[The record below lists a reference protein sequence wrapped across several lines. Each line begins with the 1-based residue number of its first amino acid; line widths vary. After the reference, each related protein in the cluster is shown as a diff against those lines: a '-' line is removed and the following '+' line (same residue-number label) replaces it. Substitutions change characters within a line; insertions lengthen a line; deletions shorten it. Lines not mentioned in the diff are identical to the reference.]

1 MNTLVVQADERVKN
15 VEFTDTTIAVHL
27 MDGRSIIVPLT
38 WYPRLFNATPEQRS
52 QWELCGGGY
61 GLHWES
67 IDEDLSTEGLLRGSP
82 APRKINET
90 IGLD

>member
-1 MNTLVVQADERVKN
+1 MSTLVVRADERVKD
-15 VEFTDTTIAVHL
+15 VVFTDETIAVHL
-27 MDGRSIIVPLT
+27 MDGRSIIVPLI
-38 WYPRLFNATPEQRS
+38 WYPRLFNATPEERS

-82 APRKINET
+82 APRKNSEA
-90 IGLD
+90 IG

>member
-1 MNTLVVQADERVKN
+1 MSTLVVRTDERVKD
-15 VEFTDTTIAVHL
+15 VAFTDETIAVHL
-27 MDGRSIIVPLT
+27 MDGRSIIVPLI
-38 WYPRLFNATPEQRS
+38 WYPRLFNATPEERS

-82 APRKINET
+82 APRKNSEA
-90 IGLD
+90 IG

>member
-1 MNTLVVQADERVKN
+1 MNTLVVRADERVKD
-15 VEFTDTTIAVHL
+15 VAFTDETIAVHL
-27 MDGRSIIVPLT
+27 MDGRSIIVPLI

-67 IDEDLSTEGLLRGSP
+67 IDEDLCTEGLLRGSP
-82 APRKINET
+82 APRKNSQSIV
-90 IGLD
+90 